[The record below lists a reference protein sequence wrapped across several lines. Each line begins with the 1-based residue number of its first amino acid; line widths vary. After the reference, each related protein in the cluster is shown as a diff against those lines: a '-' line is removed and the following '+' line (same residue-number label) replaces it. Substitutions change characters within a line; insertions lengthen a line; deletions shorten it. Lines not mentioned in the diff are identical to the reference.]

1 MRINNLEEYKL
12 EKENFD
18 KNPEEFWAKKANSFT
33 WHKKWEEILDWDF
46 HKAHVKWF
54 DGGKLNEIVPM
65 KVAPK
70 DFIVGKENFTVIDP
84 GPAIEEHIKDI
95 VKVCGEDISQIL
107 VTHTH
112 PDHSPGAKLL
122 HQRTAAPVM
131 GMYAKY
137 PKHQDRTFKPNKE
150 LSEGDEIKEVD
161 HTLIA
166 IHTPG
171 HASNHICFF
180 LEEEKM
186 LFTGDHIM
194 EGSTV
199 VISPPDGNMRE
210 YIDSLEKLKALGIET
225 IAPGHGE
232 TMRDANA
239 VVDWI
244 VSHRM
249 FREKKVVDAITELNR
264 CTIDELLPKVYD
276 DVGSHLHGIA
286 KSSLEAHLIKL
297 IEEEKVT
304 KDKDIY
310 IWG

>member
-1 MRINNLEEYKL
+1 MENLLGFYQGMRAMKITELSPLVKRIT
-12 EKENFD
+12 
-18 KNPEEFWAKKANSFT
+18 AGNSSVFT
-33 WHKKWEEILDWDF
+33 
-46 HKAHVKWF
+46 
-54 DGGKLNEIVPM
+54 GPGTNTY
-65 KVAPK
+65 
-70 DFIVGKENFTVIDP
+70 IVGKENFTVIDP

-95 VKVCGEDISQIL
+95 VKVCGEDVSQIL

-150 LSEGDEIKEVD
+150 LCEGDVIKEVD

-180 LEEEKM
+180 LEEEKI

-210 YIDSLEKLKALGIET
+210 YIHSLEKLKALGIKT

-264 CTIDELLPKVYD
+264 CTLDELLPKVYD